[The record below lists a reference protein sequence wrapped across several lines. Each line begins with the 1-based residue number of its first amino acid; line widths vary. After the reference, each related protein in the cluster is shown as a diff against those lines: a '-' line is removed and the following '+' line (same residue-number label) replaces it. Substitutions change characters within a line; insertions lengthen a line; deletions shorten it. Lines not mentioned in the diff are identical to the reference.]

1 MKEEWDNLNLRSGK
15 WSHYFKIYEHEI
27 RNLDRTNFT
36 LIEVGV
42 KDGGSLEYWKLRHP
56 SARIIGVDLNP
67 KCLSIDPNFEIYIG
81 DQADPE
87 FWDKLFKSV
96 GSIQV
101 LIDDGGHSYHQQIQT
116 VESALQYM
124 EEGVIIVED
133 THTSFLNDFFPETS
147 YTFMEYA
154 TSVANLISLKSY
166 SDDPQRFSFQPN
178 QNVMRF
184 YENIHSV
191 SFYQNIVVFRISRK
205 DASKSGRSI
214 INSGKSS
221 EIDDFRYNGLK
232 SSFVPS
238 FDSIYNLHLIETPLP
253 PIAPSSL
260 LYNFRKLVRIMF
272 SWIRKFQR

>member
-42 KDGGSLEYWKLRHP
+42 KDGGSLEYWKLRYP

-67 KCLSIDPNFEIYIG
+67 RVLNIDPNFEIYIG

-87 FWDKLFKSV
+87 FWNKLFKSV
-96 GSIQV
+96 GNISV

-116 VESALQYM
+116 VLSGLRYIN
-124 EEGVIIVED
+124 EGVIIVED
-133 THTSFLNDFFPETS
+133 THTSFLNDFFPKTS
-147 YTFMEYA
+147 YTFMQYA

-166 SDDPQRFSFQPN
+166 SNDPQRFSFQPN
-178 QNVMRF
+178 QSVMHL

-191 SFYQNIVVFRISRK
+191 SFYQNIVVFRISKRE
-205 DASKSGRSI
+205 ASIAGREI
-214 INSGKSS
+214 INSGKSC

-232 SSFVPS
+232 SSFVPI
-238 FDSIYNLHLIETPLP
+238 FDSIYNLRQIETPLP
-253 PIAPSSL
+253 PNAPSSVL
-260 LYNFRKLVRIMF
+260 CYFRKLVQIVF
-272 SWIRKFQR
+272 GWIRKFQ